1 MATYIETLKVH
12 NAGPFKDLSV
22 HFNPKVNIIIGTN
35 GVGKTSVLRCIA
47 MAPFVNYH
55 KAMRVGENG
64 SFCIYT
70 NEENQKHRYGYG
82 WDTAT
87 KYQTQMSNFK
97 PFPAEPDVISH
108 FGQKDHLCKLFSI
121 GANRYFSYKQIDGMK
136 REPPVD
142 ERKKNIISQNISY
155 LDTTEMPNVKQW
167 MINRYFVIDKE
178 WAGVEKYNWN
188 KLNDLL
194 STLAPKGI
202 QFAFERIERDLEPIF
217 SLNHRECYLEELS
230 SGYKSVLSML
240 FSIIDW
246 IEGVNEGE
254 QAYIDKAEGTVL
266 IDEIDTHLH
275 PSWQSSILTT
285 LCTIFPNLQFIVTT
299 HSPFVISNALP
310 NQLIYLS
317 GITDNIDVKPLE
329 KGFVNWQIKD
339 ILRDLMGV
347 QDTRANG
354 LNQVLENLDNSFS
367 QGNVANYDSS
377 LSELKTLVG
386 PNDSILNSYEMK
398 RSAIFLQDDQD

>member
-1 MATYIETLKVH
+1 MATYIEKLNVH
-12 NAGPFKDLSV
+12 NAGPFKDLLM
-22 HFNPKVNIIIGTN
+22 HFNPQINILIGAN
-35 GVGKTSVLRCIA
+35 GVGKTSVLRCLSV
-47 MAPFVNYH
+47 APTYCRMRE
-55 KAMRVGENG
+55 MRVGENG
-64 SFCIYT
+64 YISFET
-70 NEENQKHRYGYG
+70 KENEQIHCYGFT
-82 WDTAT
+82 WS
-87 KYQTQMSNFK
+87 KPTQYRASMSPQPYRSEK
-97 PFPAEPDVISH
+97 GVVTH
-108 FGQKDHLCKLFSI
+108 FAGNDRHYKLFAI
-121 GANRYFSYKQIDGMK
+121 GANRYFSYQHIEGMK
-136 REPPVD
+136 REAPSN
-142 ERKKNIISQNISY
+142 ERVKAILDKNLSY

-178 WAGVEKYNWN
+178 WAEVEKYNWN
-188 KLNDLL
+188 KLNELL
-194 STLAPKGI
+194 STLAPKGV

-275 PSWQSSILTT
+275 PSWQCSILTT
-285 LCTIFPNLQFIVTT
+285 LCTIFPKLQFIVTT
-299 HSPFVISNALP
+299 HSPFVISNAQP

-317 GITDNIDVKPLE
+317 GITDNIEVKPME

-354 LNQVLENLDNSFS
+354 LNPILESLDKSFS
-367 QGNVANYDSS
+367 QGDVATYDTT
-377 LSELKTLVG
+377 LLELKTLVG

-398 RSAIFLQDDQD
+398 RGAIFLQDDQD

>member
-12 NAGPFKDLSV
+12 NAGPFKDLKIT
-22 HFNPKVNIIIGTN
+22 FNSRVNILIGAN
-35 GVGKTSVLRCIA
+35 GVGKTSVLRCLSV
-47 MAPFVNYH
+47 APTYCNMQD
-55 KAMRVGENG
+55 MRVGENG
-64 SFCIYT
+64 NISFST
-70 NEENQKHRYGYG
+70 KENEQIHSYGFS
-82 WDTAT
+82 WS
-87 KYQTQMSNFK
+87 KPTQYRAGMSPQPYNSRVGTY
-97 PFPAEPDVISH
+97 AH
-108 FGQKDHLCKLFSI
+108 FAGNDRQYRLFAI
-121 GANRYFSYKQIDGMK
+121 GANRHFSYRRIEGMK
-136 REPPVD
+136 REEPSN
-142 ERKKNIISQNISY
+142 ERIKAVLSKNLSY

-167 MINRYFVIDKE
+167 MINRYFVIDKD
-178 WAGVEKYNWN
+178 WAKVEKYNWN

-194 STLAPKGI
+194 STLAPKGA
-202 QFAFERIERDLEPIF
+202 QFAFERIGRDLEPIF

-275 PSWQSSILTT
+275 PSWQCSILTT
-285 LCTIFPNLQFIVTT
+285 LCTIFPKLQFIVTT
-299 HSPFVISNALP
+299 HSPFVISNAQP

-317 GITDNIDVKPLE
+317 SITDNIEVKPME
-329 KGFVNWQIKD
+329 KGFINWQIKD

-354 LNQVLENLDNSFS
+354 LNPILESLDKSFS
-367 QGNVANYDSS
+367 QGDVATYDTT
-377 LSELKTLVG
+377 LLELKTLVG

-398 RSAIFLQDDQD
+398 RGAIFLQDDQD

>member
-1 MATYIETLKVH
+1 MASYIETLKVH
-12 NAGPFKDLSV
+12 NAGPFKELKIN
-22 HFNPKVNIIIGTN
+22 FNPRVNILIGAN
-35 GVGKTSVLRCIA
+35 GVGKTSVLRCLSIA
-47 MAPFVNYH
+47 PTYSNMED
-55 KAMRVGENG
+55 MRLGENG
-64 SFCIYT
+64 NISIET
-70 NEENQKHRYGYG
+70 KENEQTHCYGFSWSKPTQYR
-82 WDTAT
+82 ASMSPQP
-87 KYQTQMSNFK
+87 YQTK
-97 PFPAEPDVISH
+97 TGGIAH
-108 FGQKDHLCKLFSI
+108 FAGNDRLYKIFSI
-121 GANRYFSYKQIDGMK
+121 GANRYFSYKRIEGMQ
-136 REPPVD
+136 RETPSK
-142 ERKKNIISQNISY
+142 ERLKSYLYQNLHY
-155 LDTTEMPNVKQW
+155 LDTTEMPGIKQW
-167 MINRYFVIDKE
+167 MINRYFVVEKE
-178 WAGVEKYNWN
+178 WAIVEKYNWN

-194 STLAPKGI
+194 STLAPKGA

-275 PSWQSSILTT
+275 PSWQSTILTT
-285 LCTIFPNLQFIVTT
+285 LSTIFSHLQFIVTT

-317 GITDNIDVKPLE
+317 GITDKIDVKPIE
-329 KGFVNWQIKD
+329 KGFANWQIKD

-354 LNQVLENLDNSFS
+354 LNQVLEKLDNSFS
-367 QGNVANYDSS
+367 QGDVAVYDSS

>member
-1 MATYIETLKVH
+1 MATYIETLKVQ
-12 NAGPFKDLSV
+12 NAGPFMDLKIN
-22 HFNPKVNIIIGTN
+22 FNPRVNILIGAN
-35 GVGKTSVLRCIA
+35 GVGKTSVLRCLSV
-47 MAPFVNYH
+47 APTYCYMQD
-55 KAMRVGENG
+55 MRVRENG
-64 SFCIYT
+64 SISFCT
-70 NEENQKHRYGYG
+70 KENEQTHCYGFS
-82 WDTAT
+82 WS
-87 KYQTQMSNFK
+87 KPTQYRVSTTPQ
-97 PFPAEPDVISH
+97 PFQPKMGAISH
-108 FGQKDHLCKLFSI
+108 FGSSDRQYKLFAI
-121 GANRYFSYKQIDGMK
+121 GANRFFSYKRIEGMK
-136 REPPVD
+136 REAPSN
-142 ERKKNIISQNISY
+142 ERIKAVLDKNLSY

-167 MINRYFVIDKE
+167 MINRYFVIEKD
-178 WAGVEKYNWN
+178 WAKVEKYNWH

-194 STLAPKGI
+194 STLAPKGS
-202 QFAFERIERDLEPIF
+202 QFAFERIGRDLEPIF

-275 PSWQSSILTT
+275 PSWQCSILTT
-285 LCTIFPNLQFIVTT
+285 LCTIFPKLQFIVTT
-299 HSPFVISNALP
+299 HSPFVISNAQP

-317 GITDNIDVKPLE
+317 GITDNIEVKPME

-354 LNQVLENLDNSFS
+354 LNPILESLDKSFS
-367 QGNVANYDSS
+367 QGDVATYDTT
-377 LSELKTLVG
+377 LLELKTLVG

-398 RSAIFLQDDQD
+398 RGAIFLQDDQD

>member
-22 HFNPKVNIIIGTN
+22 HFNPKVNIIIGAN
-35 GVGKTSVLRCIA
+35 GVGKTSVLRCLSV
-47 MAPFVNYH
+47 APCVSYM
-55 KAMRVGENG
+55 KEMRIGEKG
-64 SFCIYT
+64 SICIYT
-70 NEENQKHRYGYG
+70 TDGEQPHRYGFSWG
-82 WDTAT
+82 KAT
-87 KYQTQMSNFK
+87 QYRGQINDFAQLQPEQNIKTY
-97 PFPAEPDVISH
+97 
-108 FGQKDHLCKLFSI
+108 FGHKDSQYKLFAI
-121 GANRYFSYKQIDGMK
+121 GANRYFSYQRIDGMK
-136 REPPVD
+136 REASSN
-142 ERKKNIISQNISY
+142 ERVKSVLDKNLSY

-167 MINRYFVIDKE
+167 MINRYFVIDKD
-178 WAGVEKYNWN
+178 WAEVEKYNWS
-188 KLNDLL
+188 KLNELL
-194 STLAPKGI
+194 STLAPKGS

-285 LCTIFPNLQFIVTT
+285 LCSIFPNLQFIVTT

-310 NQLIYLS
+310 NQLIYLT
-317 GITDNIDVKPLE
+317 GITDNIEVKPME

-354 LNQVLENLDNSFS
+354 LNPILESLDESFS
-367 QGNVANYDSS
+367 QGNVASYDFS

-398 RSAIFLQDDQD
+398 RGAIFLQDDQD